1 MSLDVL
7 LLSAH
12 AADYARLLAAQL
24 RAPKTLMP
32 PLTLRVAASLA
43 AAEPWL
49 ASCEVVLADP
59 PLARPLLDQMA
70 VLRWLQSTYAGVE
83 MLTAPGLRRDYL
95 LTNARGVFGEL
106 MAEYV
111 LGYVIMHERRGWQR
125 FLAQREGRW
134 DATWPG
140 RLRGKTLGLA
150 GVGSIGAEIARVA
163 KCFGLRVLGYTRASE
178 DCPHVDRYFH
188 GDALAQMAAA
198 CDYLV
203 ASLPNTPASQHLID
217 RAVLAALPAHALL
230 VNVGRGSTVDE
241 DALAAVL
248 QAGRIAGAVLDVF
261 QTEPLPADHPL
272 WTLPNVLI
280 TSHTSAVSYPED
292 IAPIFAENLR
302 RYVKGEELRFR
313 VDFERGY

>member
-1 MSLDVL
+1 MPPEVL
-7 LLSAH
+7 ILSAR
-12 AADYARLLAAQL
+12 AADYARLLAAMPL
-24 RAPKTLMP
+24 P
-32 PLTLRVAASLA
+32 PLALHAAATSDE
-43 AAEPWL
+43 AEPWL

-59 PLARPLLDQMA
+59 PLVRPLLDRMA
-70 VLRWLQSTYAGVE
+70 ALRWLQSTYAGVE
-83 MLTAPGLRRDYL
+83 TLTAPGLRRDYL

-125 FLAQREGRW
+125 FLAQRAGRW

-140 RLRGKTLGLA
+140 RLRGKTLGLV
-150 GVGSIGAEIARVA
+150 GVGSIGAEIARTA
-163 KCFGLRVLGYTRASE
+163 KCFRLRVLGYTRASE

-188 GDALAQMAAA
+188 GDALVDMAAA

-203 ASLPNTPASQHLID
+203 ASLPNTPASRHLID

-241 DALAAVL
+241 EALVEAL
-248 QAGRIAGAVLDVF
+248 QTGRIAGAVLDVF

-272 WTLPNVLI
+272 WKLPNVLI
-280 TSHTSAVSYPED
+280 TSHTSALSYPED
-292 IAPIFAENLR
+292 IAPLFAENLQ
-302 RYVKGEELRFR
+302 RYISGQELHYH
-313 VDFERGY
+313 VDFARGY